1 MLKKIINPAT
11 VKIGEKFFPVFCSV
25 EIKDGKLSIS
35 GVIAPMSNGNARGGC
50 GQIDMEFKHLNP
62 KHDDKRYSAGELYG
76 RDAGN
81 MHLEEHWTWDNW
93 YKFLEV
99 WHDWHLNDMQAGCE
113 HQQAAGLT
121 DKKLTIAHYKLNRET
136 SQRQNEI
143 EEDIKNQFKTKT
155 VATLTTEEQNI
166 FKLPYF
172 LEIPAGEDYPEPE
185 HVKKFYAFDKTE
197 EKTAGWLSQE
207 EHPEGQ
213 LSKPCPVCGYKYG
226 TAWRKKEL
234 PAEVVD
240 FLAALPETKKTPA
253 WV

>member
-1 MLKKIINPAT
+1 MRKIINPVT
-11 VKIGEKFFPVFCSV
+11 VKVGEKFFPVFCSV
-25 EIKDGKLSIS
+25 EINAGKLSIS
-35 GVIAPMSNGNARGGC
+35 GVVAPMSNGDARGGC
-50 GQIDMEFKHLNP
+50 GQIDMEFKHQNP
-62 KHDDKRYSAGELYG
+62 KHDDKRYTSRELYG
-76 RDAGN
+76 VEAEN
-81 MHLEEHWTWDNW
+81 MQLVEPWTLENW
-93 YKFLEV
+93 YKFLEF
-99 WHDWHLNDMQAGCE
+99 WHVYHLNDMQAGCE

-121 DKKLTIAHYKLNRET
+121 DKTLTIAHYKLNSET
-136 SQRQNEI
+136 SQRQSKI
-143 EEDIKNQFKTKT
+143 EDDIKQQFKIKT
-155 VATLTTEEQNI
+155 AATLTTEEKNI
-166 FKLPYF
+166 YNLPYF

-207 EHPEGQ
+207 EHPEGE

-226 TAWRKKEL
+226 TTWLKKEL